1 LTDAVAVA
9 GAGLT
14 GASWA
19 GLFAAHGLAVRLYDI
34 RPAALDP
41 AVAQAAA
48 AARFL
53 VDHGLA
59 DATVAAGGLAALTAE
74 PDPAAA
80 FDGVALVQECVVE
93 DLETKRAVFT
103 AADALAPPDALLATS
118 SSGLSIT
125 AIQKAASAPQRC
137 LAAHPYNP
145 PHLVPLVELAPG
157 ERTSAETMARAFAFY
172 RRVGKEPVV
181 VRGDVPGYIAN
192 RLSAALWREAVELVR
207 SGVASVAEVDRAV
220 CEGPGLRWAVMGP
233 HLLYHLGGGAGG
245 IQGHLRH
252 LSGVKESML
261 RDLATWTEFPPD
273 TADALAAGLTEEVT
287 GRSLEQLVAERDEA
301 LAAVVQARRR

>member
-1 LTDAVAVA
+1 MTDAVAVA

-34 RPAALDP
+34 RPAVLDAAL
-41 AVAQAAA
+41 VRAAT

-59 DATVAAGGLAALTAE
+59 DATTAQNGLAALVAE
-74 PDPAAA
+74 PDAAAA
-80 FDGVALVQECVVE
+80 FDGAALVQECVIE
-93 DLETKRAVFT
+93 DLEAKRAVFAT
-103 AADALAPPDALLATS
+103 ADLLAPSDALLATS

-125 AIQKAASAPQRC
+125 AIQRAASAPQRC

-157 ERTSAETMARAFAFY
+157 EQTSAETMARGLAFY
-172 RRVGKEPVV
+172 RRVGKQPVLV
-181 VRGDVPGYIAN
+181 SGDLPGYIAN
-192 RLSAALWREAVELVR
+192 RLSVALWREAVELVR
-207 SGVASVAEVDRAV
+207 SGVASVADVDRAV
-220 CEGPGLRWAVMGP
+220 CDGPGLRWSVMGP

-245 IQGHLRH
+245 IREHLRH
-252 LSGVKESML
+252 LAGVKESML
-261 RDLATWTEFPPD
+261 RDLATWTEFPPG
-273 TADALAAGLTEEVT
+273 TADALAAGLTEEVA

-301 LAAVVQARRR
+301 LAAVVLARRR

>member
-1 LTDAVAVA
+1 MTEAVAVA

-19 GLFAAHGLAVRLYDI
+19 GLFAAQGLAVRLYDI
-34 RPAALDP
+34 RPAALDS
-41 AVAQAAA
+41 AAAQASM

-59 DATVAAGGLAALTAE
+59 DAATAQRGLAALTAE
-74 PDPAAA
+74 LDPAAA
-80 FDGVALVQECVVE
+80 FDGVTLVQECVVE
-93 DLETKRAVFT
+93 DLETKRAVFA
-103 AADALAPPDALLATS
+103 AADSLAPADALLATS

-125 AIQKAASAPQRC
+125 AIQKAARVPQRC

-157 ERTSAETMARAFAFY
+157 EQTSAETMARGLDFY
-172 RRVGKEPVV
+172 RRVGRQPVL
-181 VRGDVPGYIAN
+181 VRGDLPGYIAN

-207 SGVASVAEVDRAV
+207 SGAASVAEVDQAV
-220 CEGPGLRWAVMGP
+220 CDGPGLRWAVMGP

-245 IQGHLRH
+245 IRGHLRH
-252 LSGVKESML
+252 LAGAKEGML

-273 TADALAAGLTEEVT
+273 TADALAAGLAEEVA

-301 LAAVVQARRR
+301 LAAIVQVRRR

>member
-41 AVAQAAA
+41 AVAQAVA

-59 DATVAAGGLAALTAE
+59 DAATTQRGLAALSAQ

-80 FDGVALVQECVVE
+80 FDGVMLVQECVAE
-93 DLETKRAVFT
+93 DLETKRAVFA
-103 AADALAPPDALLATS
+103 AADSLAPAEALLATS

-125 AIQKAASAPQRC
+125 AIQKAAGVPQRC

-157 ERTSAETMARAFAFY
+157 EQTSSETMARGLAFY
-172 RRVGKEPVV
+172 RGVGKEPVL
-181 VRGDVPGYIAN
+181 VRGDLPGYVAN

-207 SGVASVAEVDRAV
+207 SGAASVAEVDQAV
-220 CEGPGLRWAVMGP
+220 CDGPGLRWAVMGP

-245 IQGHLRH
+245 IRSHLHH
-252 LSGVKESML
+252 LAGAKEGML

-273 TADALAAGLTEEVT
+273 TADVLAAGLTEEVG

-301 LAAVVQARRR
+301 LAAIVQVRSR